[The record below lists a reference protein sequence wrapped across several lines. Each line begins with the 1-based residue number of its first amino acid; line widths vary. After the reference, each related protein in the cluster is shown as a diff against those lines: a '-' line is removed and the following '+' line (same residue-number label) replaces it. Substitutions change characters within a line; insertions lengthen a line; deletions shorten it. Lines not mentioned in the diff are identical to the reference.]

1 MHFNGDQQITLFF
14 NFWLGFFPPSPLCW
28 VFFAVLYPIELDRKK
43 VQILLLGGLS
53 VYNSDFCV

>member
-1 MHFNGDQQITLFF
+1 MVTSKSLCFLIFG
-14 NFWLGFFPPSPLCW
+14 WVFFPLHPF
-28 VFFAVLYPIELDRKK
+28 VGFFFAVLYPIELDRKK